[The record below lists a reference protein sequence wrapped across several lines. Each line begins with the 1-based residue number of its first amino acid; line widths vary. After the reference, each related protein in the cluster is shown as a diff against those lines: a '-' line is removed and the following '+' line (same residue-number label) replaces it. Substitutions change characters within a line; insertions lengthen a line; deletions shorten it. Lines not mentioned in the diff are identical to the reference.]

1 MLSLFVCFFQ
11 YHKLLLIAFPYHYLL
26 ILVVVFYFGEVEKD
40 WLLHKERERE
50 RERERDKWPGKKLV
64 TEEAGGPFKE

>member
-1 MLSLFVCFFQ
+1 MFLSVSQTPPHSFPLSLSIDIGSGV
-11 YHKLLLIAFPYHYLL
+11 LLRRSGKRLVIAQR
-26 ILVVVFYFGEVEKD
+26 
-40 WLLHKERERE
+40 ERERE

>member
-1 MLSLFVCFFQ
+1 MFLSVSQTPPHSFPLSLSIDIGSGV
-11 YHKLLLIAFPYHYLL
+11 LLRRSGKRLVIAQ
-26 ILVVVFYFGEVEKD
+26 
-40 WLLHKERERE
+40 RE